1 MKLWQIKHLSF
12 PQVLQF
18 VKGIYKTKCYQE
30 PLVSF
35 IEVGQFGCFDAS
47 INMQDRAREYELKG
61 SIRFMML
68 QEELESS

>member
-35 IEVGQFGCFDAS
+35 IEVGQFGCFETS
-47 INMQDRAREYELKG
+47 IMMQDKV
-61 SIRFMML
+61 
-68 QEELESS
+68 EECGFI